1 MLYLF
6 AKNDMN
12 TVVTTKGWLSSNF
25 NMKDMGKVNLVL
37 GVKILRDCSG
47 RLLGLSQETCIKKIL
62 KWFQMQNCKPID
74 TLTTR
79 KKIYGDIYNK
89 SL

>member
-1 MLYLF
+1 M
-6 AKNDMN
+6 DMI
-12 TVVTTKGWLSSNF
+12 VTSKGWLSSNF

-74 TLTTR
+74 TPIEKSYTSSLDQCPKNDKKR
-79 KKIYGDIYNK
+79 K
-89 SL
+89 